1 MIRFSHTIF
10 YVKDVLQAVE
20 FYEKAF
26 GLKVKFIHESSMYAE
41 METGDVILAFANEEL
56 GKMNLPNGFQ
66 TSSLSDLPQACE
78 IVFSADDLHAAFEKA
93 EKAGALRL
101 STPEMKPWGQ
111 EVAYVR
117 DPFGI
122 LIEIAGPMRL

>member
-10 YVKDVLQAVE
+10 YVKDVVQAVD

-26 GLKVKFIHESSMYAE
+26 GLKIKFIHESSMYAE
-41 METGDVILAFANEEL
+41 LETGNVILAFANEEL
-56 GKMNLPNGFQ
+56 GKMNLPDGFQ
-66 TSSLSDLPQACE
+66 PSSLNDLPQACE
-78 IVFSADDLHAAFEKA
+78 IVFSTDDPHAAFEKA
-93 EKAGALRL
+93 EKAGAILI
-101 STPEMKPWGQ
+101 SSPQMKPWGQ

-122 LIEIAGPMRL
+122 LIEIAGPLTL